1 MPREVALAT
10 IYDVA
15 KVAGVSPKTVSRVL
29 NGDAPVN
36 EKTREAVHA
45 AMAELS
51 YIPSN
56 AARSM
61 RSQKS
66 GLVGMITGAISMS
79 ALAGEAVG
87 LPDIYI
93 VQGAQR
99 ILDQHGKT
107 ILITD
112 TGGHAERV
120 PALVQTLLEHR
131 AEGLIYVAGF
141 HQEVELPASLKGRP
155 VVLVNC
161 FDALGTPAV
170 VPDDMGGEH
179 ALVAGLIARGHRRI
193 GFLTLPEAQ
202 AQAARPLRLAGY
214 RRALEEAGIPYDREL
229 VLTGAL
235 FDPIH
240 EYDYLWD
247 ALDRLLRLEPR
258 PSVICCANDKMA
270 MRVYA
275 LLRERGLRIPE
286 DISVAGYDDYRII
299 CEHLHPTLTSVEL
312 PYGAMGVRA
321 AEKLLRLINSTTKP
335 NEAAKELVSGPVTWR
350 QSVSVSDSKVT
361 EFIPRRRET

>member
-1 MPREVALAT
+1 MAT

-15 KVAGVSPKTVSRVL
+15 RQAGVSPKTVSRVL

-36 EKTREAVHA
+36 AKTREAVNA
-45 AMAELS
+45 AIAELG

-66 GLVGMITGAISMS
+66 GLVGIITGAITASP
-79 ALAGEAVG
+79 LGGEAVG

-99 ILDQHGKT
+99 ILDEHGKT
-107 ILITD
+107 ILIAD

-131 AEGLIYVAGF
+131 VEGLIYVAGH
-141 HQEVELPASLKGRP
+141 HQEVNLPAALRGSPL
-155 VVLVNC
+155 VLANC
-161 FDALGTPAV
+161 FDAIGTPAV
-170 VPDDMGGEH
+170 LPDDEGGQH
-179 ALVAGLIARGHRRI
+179 DLVAGLITRGQSRI
-193 GFLTLPEAQ
+193 GFLTLPDV
-202 AQAARPLRLAGY
+202 QAARDLRLAGY
-214 RRALEEAGIPYDREL
+214 QRALAEAGIAFDPEL
-229 VLTGAL
+229 VVTGAL
-235 FDPIH
+235 YDYVH
-240 EYDYLWD
+240 EFDYLWD

-270 MRVYA
+270 MRVYT
-275 LLRERGLRIPE
+275 LLRERGLRIPH

-312 PYGAMGVRA
+312 AYGAMGLRA
-321 AEKLLRLINSTTKP
+321 GEKLLRMISGATKP
-335 NEAAKELVSGPVTWR
+335 NETANELVSGPVVWR
-350 QSVSVSDSKVT
+350 DSVTASDSIVT
-361 EFIPRRRET
+361 PIDIRRRQP

>member
-1 MPREVALAT
+1 LAT

-15 KVAGVSPKTVSRVL
+15 RIAGVSPKTVSRVL

-45 AMAELS
+45 AMVQLS
-51 YIPSN
+51 YVPSN

-79 ALAGEAVG
+79 PGPGEPVG

-93 VQGAQR
+93 VQSAQR
-99 ILDQHGKT
+99 VLAEHGLT
-107 ILITD
+107 PLISD
-112 TGGHAERV
+112 TGGHAARV
-120 PALVQTLLEHR
+120 PKLVQTFLEHR
-131 AEGLIYVAGF
+131 VEGLMYVADY
-141 HQEVELPASLKGRP
+141 HREVKLPAVLRDRH

-161 FDALGTPAV
+161 FDSHGTPAV
-170 VPDDMGGEH
+170 VPDDKAGEH
-179 ALVAGLIARGHRRI
+179 ALVAGLIALGHRTI
-193 GFLTLPEAQ
+193 AFLTLPQ
-202 AQAARPLRLAGY
+202 HQVARELRSAGY
-214 RRALEEAGIPYDREL
+214 RRAIEEARLPYDPDL
-229 VLTGAL
+229 VVTGAL
-235 FDPIH
+235 PDPLHEFDQLP
-240 EYDYLWD
+240 D
-247 ALDRLLRLEPR
+247 ALERVLSHDPK

-299 CEHLHPTLTSVEL
+299 CEHLHPTLTSVDL
-312 PYGAMGVRA
+312 PYGGMGVRA
-321 AEKLLRLINSTTKP
+321 AEKLLRLINGTSIP
-335 NEAAKELVSGPVTWR
+335 NEPARELVSGPVVWR
-350 QSVSVSDSKVT
+350 DSVKAGDSNVT
-361 EFIPRRRET
+361 PFKTRRRET